1 MIFSHSTSPFSS
13 HRPGSG
19 RSFPRQSAVR
29 PLLLALLVMGGVSL
43 ASGSLLATSSAVWAQ
58 PQVDLPTG
66 SLDGRWA
73 KIQLNGQLR
82 VGIDP
87 ALGQAYLYTN
97 PDSRSYEGFEW
108 DILQALAETLELTL
122 DPVYVPWDL
131 QLEALQAG
139 EIDLA
144 FGAREP
150 DGLDQ
155 SAFLAT
161 DPYYFSP
168 QRLVIP
174 ANLEDP
180 PERLSQLFGLRVGIV
195 VNSTGAALLETY
207 NRSRGNA
214 IRLFGSSN
222 PERLFDQLQGGQ
234 LDAVVIDQ
242 PVAVVAVAEAEGQQ
256 PLLLVGPPLLARP
269 LVGVVDRDYPSVK
282 QAIDQGILSLRQGG
296 KLRQILEDWQLW
308 DSTATFPALS
318 ED

>member
-1 MIFSHSTSPFSS
+1 M
-13 HRPGSG
+13 
-19 RSFPRQSAVR
+19 
-29 PLLLALLVMGGVSL
+29 LLALLVLLGS
-43 ASGSLLATSSAVWAQ
+43 SGLREPRLSAAWAQ
-58 PQVDLPTG
+58 PQVDIETG
-66 SLDGRWA
+66 SRDGRWA
-73 KIQLNGQLR
+73 EIQLTGQLR

-87 ALGQAYLYTN
+87 ALGRAYLYTN

-108 DILQALAETLELTL
+108 DILQALAETLEISL

-155 SAFLAT
+155 ADFLAT

-174 ANLEDP
+174 ANLDNP

-234 LDAVVIDQ
+234 LEAVVIDQ
-242 PVAVVAVAEAEGQQ
+242 PVAVVAVAEAQQ

-269 LVGVVDRDYPSVK
+269 LVGVVNRNHLSVK